1 MNLQSANNWVRI
13 DDRPAVEGVAHF
25 QIPEESRC
33 FAGHFDTAP
42 ILPGVAHLALA
53 MAALSPDGGV
63 RLAGVRDVR
72 FTQPILPGSEIQ
84 VRLTAGADSTTR
96 RFELRCRGQLVSSGV
111 LLLTADDPF

>member
-1 MNLQSANNWVRI
+1 MT
-13 DDRPAVEGVAHF
+13 HF
-25 QIPEESRC
+25 QIPAESRC

-53 MAALSPDGGV
+53 MAALSPDGGI

-84 VRLTAGADSTTR
+84 VRLTAGADSATQ
-96 RFELRCRGQLVSSGV
+96 RFELLCDGRVVSSGV
-111 LLLTADDPF
+111 LILAEGDAPDV